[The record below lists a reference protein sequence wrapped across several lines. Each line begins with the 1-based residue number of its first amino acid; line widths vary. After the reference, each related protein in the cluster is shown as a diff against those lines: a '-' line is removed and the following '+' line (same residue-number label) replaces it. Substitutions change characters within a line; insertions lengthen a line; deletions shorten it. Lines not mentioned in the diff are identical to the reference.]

1 LGGLGYELNALDR
14 WQGETLR
21 LHADGHAYPQ
31 WEIVTPV
38 QDEKGGI
45 SHYVIF
51 FEDISERKAAERR
64 IQDLAFYDEL
74 TGLPNRRQLHET
86 LTQAFTDAN
95 RSHLIGAL
103 LFIDLDHFK
112 TINDSLGHATG
123 DWLLKEVAS
132 RLKRLVRQG
141 DCLARLGG
149 DEFVLLLPALSISPP
164 QAEMQADLIAER
176 LIGEIAAPMISE
188 ARCCTSAPVSASP
201 SFPVGS
207 RRRGICSSRLTPPC
221 IRRNRRAARPGAS
234 SMPPCSCR
242 PTGVCTFTTS
252 CAVPSTMGS

>member
-1 LGGLGYELNALDR
+1 
-14 WQGETLR
+14 
-21 LHADGHAYPQ
+21 
-31 WEIVTPV
+31 V
-38 QDEKGGI
+38 QDDREI

-86 LTQAFTDAN
+86 LAHAFGDAN

-141 DCLARLGG
+141 I
-149 DEFVLLLPALSISPP
+149 VW
-164 QAEMQADLIAER
+164 
-176 LIGEIAAPMISE
+176 
-188 ARCCTSAPVSASP
+188 PVSAATSSCCCCQRSP
-201 SFPVGS
+201 SAAPGGDAGRPHRGAAHRGD
-207 RRRGICSSRLTPPC
+207 RRPL
-221 IRRNRRAARPGAS
+221 
-234 SMPPCSCR
+234 
-242 PTGVCTFTTS
+242 
-252 CAVPSTMGS
+252 